1 MQVTP
6 AANGCEEC
14 LALGVQWNE
23 PSHVPPGRQ
32 MLLSNL
38 RDLVRPESP
47 GHPDQRRPEATMNQ
61 GNLSID
67 KTTNQN
73 FL

>member
-1 MQVTP
+1 
-6 AANGCEEC
+6 
-14 LALGVQWNE
+14 
-23 PSHVPPGRQ
+23 

-38 RDLVRPESP
+38 RYLIRPESP
-47 GHPDQRRPEATMNQ
+47 GQPDQRRPEATMNQ
-61 GNLSID
+61 GNLSVD